1 LQRAAAWFEHGEMVL
16 SALFYQSRCTR
27 NDVLTFLMFQLFI
40 NNEWQDAVSG
50 KTFPTINPA
59 SGEVICQ
66 VAEADE
72 ADVEKAVKAA
82 SNAFR
87 LGSPWRR
94 MDASHRGLL
103 LNRLADA
110 IERDA
115 AYLAELETLDNGK
128 PYAVAYAV
136 DLPTVVKCLRYYA
149 GWADKWEGKTIPID
163 GDYFCYTRH
172 EPVGVC
178 GQIIPWNFP
187 LLMQAWKL
195 GPALA
200 TGNTVV
206 MKVAEQTPLT
216 ALYVASLIK
225 EVGFPEGVVNILP
238 GMGPTAGAAIARHMD
253 VDKVAFTGSTEVGH
267 LIQQASGSS
276 NLKKVTLE
284 LGGKS
289 PNIILSDADMEYAVE
304 QSHFALFF
312 NQGQCCCAGSRTYVQ
327 ADVYDEFVER
337 SVERAKKRVVG
348 DPFDLKTEQGPQIDQ
363 EQFNKILGYI
373 SSGKREGAKLMCGG
387 GIAADRGYFIQPTVF
402 GDVQDNM
409 TIAREEIFGPVMQI
423 LKFKTL
429 EEVVT
434 RANDTKYG
442 LAAAVFTKDIDKANY
457 VSSGLRAGTVW
468 INCYDVFGAQAP
480 FGGYKASGVGR
491 ELGQYGLDNYTE
503 VKTVNTVPIKNL
515 FSALVVCLLHTSLP
529 LCTVLSAAVFPP
541 KNDKK
546 AKFLLFSTKKFNLQ
560 NA

>member
-1 LQRAAAWFEHGEMVL
+1 MIRTVLSRTYPGLSGLSVRLYSAAAIPAPNSQPEVHF
-16 SALFYQSRCTR
+16 
-27 NDVLTFLMFQLFI
+27 NKLFI
-40 NNEWQDAVSG
+40 NNQWQDAASG
-50 KTFPTINPA
+50 RTFPTINPA
-59 SGEVICQ
+59 TGEVICQ

-72 ADVEKAVKAA
+72 ADVDKAVKAA
-82 SNAFR
+82 RDAFR
-87 LGSPWRR
+87 FGSPWRR

-103 LNRLADA
+103 LSRLADA
-110 IERDA
+110 IERDS

-128 PYAVAYAV
+128 PYAVSYTV

-172 EPVGVC
+172 EPIGVC

-216 ALYVASLIK
+216 ALYVANLIK

-238 GMGPTAGAAIARHMD
+238 GMGPSAGAAISRHMD
-253 VDKVAFTGSTEVGH
+253 VDKLAFTGSTEVGH
-267 LIQQASGSS
+267 LIQQASGQS

-289 PNIILSDADMEYAVE
+289 PNIILSDANMEEAVE

-327 ADVYDEFVER
+327 ADIYDEFVER
-337 SVERAKKRVVG
+337 SVERTKRRVVG
-348 DPFDLKTEQGPQIDQ
+348 NPFDLKTEQGPQVDQ

-373 SSGKREGAKLMCGG
+373 STGKKEGAKLMCGG
-387 GIAADRGYFIQPTVF
+387 GVAADRGYFIQPTVF

-429 EEVVT
+429 EEVVD

-442 LAAAVFTKDIDKANY
+442 LAAAVFTKDIDKAHY

-480 FGGYKASGVGR
+480 FGGYKSSGTGR
-491 ELGQYGLDNYTE
+491 ELGEYGLDNYTE
-503 VKTVNTVPIKNL
+503 VKTVTIKVPQKN
-515 FSALVVCLLHTSLP
+515 S
-529 LCTVLSAAVFPP
+529 
-541 KNDKK
+541 
-546 AKFLLFSTKKFNLQ
+546 
-560 NA
+560 